1 MNFNVWYSDNSAV
14 LLQMGVYLLLAL
26 SFQIVMRSGVLSFAS
41 IGVFGIGGYLS
52 ANLANHDVPV
62 LGNLLVVVIIGWV
75 LGWLVAVGF
84 IRLRGLY
91 LGMAT
96 FALNGL
102 VQVVAINS
110 GSFTGGSQGLYGVP
124 IQLNTTQVLV
134 VAVVVL
140 LLVDQVE
147 RWSLGRSIAVLAV
160 DERLGRSLG
169 LEVDRHRRLIMGL
182 SGALGALAGGLNT
195 LATSTI
201 SPDSYGFQLSVAI
214 LTIAVLGGIASWRGA
229 LIGTIVVVWFPQVAG
244 GLEQYQTIIYGLV
257 VAAVAAVAPGG
268 IYGAWRSLRQ
278 KLAVRSARTKDIASE
293 ATVPAV
299 TSTPKPLQESHEA

>member
-1 MNFNVWYSDNSAV
+1 MNFGVWYSDNSVV
-14 LLQMGVYLLLAL
+14 LLQTGVYLLLAL

-41 IGVFGIGGYLS
+41 IGMFGIGGYLS
-52 ANLANHDVPV
+52 ANLAKSNVPV
-62 LGNLLVVVIIGWV
+62 LGNLLVLVIVGWV

-110 GSFTGGSQGLYGVP
+110 GSFTGGASGLYGVP
-124 IQLNTTQVLV
+124 IQLDTTQILIT
-134 VAVVVL
+134 AVVII
-140 LLVDQVE
+140 LLVDQIE

-169 LEVDRHRRLIMGL
+169 LDVDRHRRLIMGV
-182 SGALGALAGGLNT
+182 SGALGTLAGGLNT

-201 SPDSYGFQLSVAI
+201 DPDSYGFQLAVAV
-214 LTIAVLGGIASWRGA
+214 LTIVVLGGIASWRGA
-229 LIGTIVVVWFPQVAG
+229 LIGTIVVVWFPQVAS
-244 GLEQYQTIIYGLV
+244 GLQQYQTMIYGLV
-257 VAAVAAVAPGG
+257 VAIVAIVAPGG
-268 IYGAWRSLRQ
+268 LYGAWRSLRR
-278 KLAVRSARTKDIASE
+278 KLAARRPRTADVASA

-299 TSTPKPLQESHEA
+299 TSAPLPLEDSHEV